1 MDVGEQKYSI
11 RRAVVADAAAI
22 ANILRETGWFEA
34 IKSVSAAEST
44 KRIAGLLGDCLAD
57 NSHSVYVAVD
67 QKDIP
72 AGYTSVHWLPYL
84 FLGGPEGYI
93 SELFVSASAR
103 GSGVGA
109 ALLDA
114 VRDEAIERD
123 CSRLSL
129 LNNRQRES
137 YHRRFYEKQG
147 WEERPGMA
155 NFIYPFQK

>member
-1 MDVGEQKYSI
+1 MNEGEQKYTI
-11 RRAVVADAAAI
+11 RRAGVGDASAI
-22 ANILRETGWFEA
+22 ANILRETGWFEVL
-34 IKSVSAAEST
+34 KSESVMET
-44 KRIAGLLGDCLAD
+44 EKRIAGLLRTCLAD
-57 NSHSVYVAVD
+57 NSHSVYVGVD
-67 QKDIP
+67 QKDTP
-72 AGYTSVHWLPYL
+72 AGYTSVHWLPYM
-84 FLGGPEGYI
+84 FLYGAEGYI
-93 SELFVSASAR
+93 SELFVLASAR

-123 CSRLSL
+123 CARLSL

-155 NFIYPFQK
+155 NFIYMFQK